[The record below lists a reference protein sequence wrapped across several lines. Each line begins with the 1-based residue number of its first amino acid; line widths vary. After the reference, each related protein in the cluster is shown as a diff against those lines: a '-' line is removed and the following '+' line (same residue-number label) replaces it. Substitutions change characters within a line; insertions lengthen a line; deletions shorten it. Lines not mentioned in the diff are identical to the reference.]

1 MAKEHIPYVVQ
12 FQRFLTQTCGNNFH
26 LQKIYHQPWGEPL
39 SLPDNTQI
47 YMGKF
52 YTHAYE
58 HFLWFMIVNDKPMS
72 INHDVR
78 ERILPAGYSPQ
89 AKTQTVGFFAI
100 DREGADLETA
110 FKQLLKSI
118 VKAETAVI
126 RSRTQV
132 DLWNAEEKDLY

>member
-1 MAKEHIPYVVQ
+1 
-12 FQRFLTQTCGNNFH
+12 
-26 LQKIYHQPWGEPL
+26 
-39 SLPDNTQI
+39 
-47 YMGKF
+47 
-52 YTHAYE
+52 
-58 HFLWFMIVNDKPMS
+58 MIVDDKPAS